1 MACTTVTI
9 ALDADKF
16 EQTLDRLTAKAEH
29 LRSLLAEINEHG
41 NDLDAE
47 VELAEGIVKHQM
59 PRLTY
64 AVNMG
69 DIMQLANA
77 PAAVFTPEFLAQL
90 QNDLP
95 KMVVAAPK
103 PPVKAPIDAKKSGDY
118 KKSAILKP
126 FEA

>member
-1 MACTTVTI
+1 MDGTTVTTE
-9 ALDADKF
+9 LDATKF
-16 EQTLDRLTAKAEH
+16 EQTLNRLIGKAEY
-29 LRSLLAEINEHG
+29 LKSLLAEINEHG

-64 AVNMG
+64 SVNMG

-77 PAAVFTPEFLAQL
+77 PAAVFTPEFLEQL
-90 QNDLP
+90 QIDLP
-95 KMVVAAPK
+95 KMVKAA
-103 PPVKAPIDAKKSGDY
+103 PVKAPIDTKKSGDY
-118 KKSAILKP
+118 KKSAIIKP

>member
-95 KMVVAAPK
+95 KMVVAAP
-103 PPVKAPIDAKKSGDY
+103 VKAPIDAKKSGDY

>member
-1 MACTTVTI
+1 MDSTTVTI

-16 EQTLDRLTAKAEH
+16 EQTLDRLTAKAER
-29 LRSLLAEINEHG
+29 LKSLLSEINEHG
-41 NDLDAE
+41 NDLDTE
-47 VELAEGIVKHQM
+47 VEVAEDIVKQQM
-59 PRLTY
+59 PKLVY

-77 PAAVFTPEFLAQL
+77 PAAVFTPEFLEQL
-90 QNDLP
+90 QIDLP
-95 KMVVAAPK
+95 KMVKAAPVK
-103 PPVKAPIDAKKSGDY
+103 PAIDTKKSGDY